1 VRGRKYT
8 SIGLILGRVV
18 FAFTLLELI
27 PEVPLLYLVL
37 GLLALFPAQTGETVR
52 QYQW

>member
-18 FAFTLLELI
+18 FAFTFLQLI
-27 PEVPLLYLVL
+27 PEVPLLYLLL
-37 GLLALFPAQTGETVR
+37 GLLALFSAGTGKTVR